1 MKQFTPADI
10 ENYYDHTEVHY
21 RMFWNLEAAAGLH
34 YGIWDADTR
43 NNTEAILNTNAR
55 LMQLGQI
62 TGTDRVLDAGCGI
75 GGSAVYLA
83 EKLGCTVEGIT
94 LSKRQVNTATR
105 LAGEKG
111 LDHLISFS
119 RQNYLSTD
127 FPDASFE
134 VIWAIESFGSA
145 PDKPAFFREMYRL
158 LKPGGRI
165 LFADT
170 FKPYPYDIKSEQH
183 MQIMLN
189 GWAISDILALE
200 ELEKMS
206 KENGFKDFRVEDVST
221 QIKPSVNRIY
231 WAALAGMIGTKAYNL
246 FKTATYFS
254 RIHYKT
260 GLAQKRTFR
269 EGKWGYYLVFCRKHL
284 YLEK

>member
-21 RMFWNLEAAAGLH
+21 RMWWNLEEAAGLH

-43 NNTEAILNTNAR
+43 NNTQAILNTNSR
-55 LMQLGQI
+55 LMQLGGI

-75 GGSAVYLA
+75 GGSSMYLA
-83 EKLGCTVEGIT
+83 QKLGCTVAGIT
-94 LSKRQVNTATR
+94 LSQRQVATASR
-105 LAGEKG
+105 LAAERK
-111 LDHLISFS
+111 LDHLLTFS
-119 RQNYLSTD
+119 RQNYLHTD
-127 FPDASFE
+127 FAPESFD
-134 VIWAIESFGSA
+134 VVWAIESFGSA
-145 PDKPAFFREMYRL
+145 PEKAAFFQEMYRI

-170 FKPYPYDIKSEQH
+170 FKPYVYDIATDKD

-200 ELEKMS
+200 ELQQMS
-206 KENGFKDFRVEDVST
+206 ADHGFSHFRVEDVSK
-221 QIKPSVNRIY
+221 QIAPSVKRIY
-231 WAALAGMIGTKAYNL
+231 RAALLGMIGTKAYNL

-260 GLAQKRTFR
+260 GLAQRKTYRK
-269 EGKWGYYLVFCRKHL
+269 GKWGYYLVAC
-284 YLEK
+284 EKI